1 VWEAFAGRGIHYVA
15 ALFGVSVNAAAVRA
29 RELGLEVPLF

>member
-1 VWEAFAGRGIHYVA
+1 VA